1 MAPTARA
8 RLTLGHQAGRRT
20 TGPWDQL
27 VELEAAPCR
36 FGGARWWWVCPAPGR
51 RAAKLYLPTGGS
63 RFLSRQ
69 AYGLAYASQR
79 EDEVARAH
87 RRAARLHQCL
97 GSPRRS
103 AFGGT
108 PPKPKWM
115 RWPTYERLAAELQ
128 EIDAALEEAMEGMA
142 ARLLA

>member
-1 MAPTARA
+1 MCAGQQPDARRGQCQRRSRGA
-8 RLTLGHQAGRRT
+8 AGCEDL
-20 TGPWDQL
+20 PL
-27 VELEAAPCR
+27 
-36 FGGARWWWVCPAPGR
+36 GGA
-51 RAAKLYLPTGGS
+51 

-69 AYGLAYASQR
+69 AYGLVHASQR

-87 RRAARLHQCL
+87 RRAARLHGLL

-103 AFGGT
+103 AFAGT
-108 PPKPKWM
+108 PVKPKWM

-128 EIDAALEEAMEGMA
+128 EIDAGLEEAMERTA